1 MVDRLLPQHLRACC
15 ATKNPGLSLARFPS
29 QFTAGADRRSASSYP
44 PDLRDLG
51 DRISRSSPTDIIGL
65 PAAAS

>member
-1 MVDRLLPQHLRACC
+1 MALIADPRVLTLPIWVI
-15 ATKNPGLSLARFPS
+15 S
-29 QFTAGADRRSASSYP
+29 
-44 PDLRDLG
+44 G